1 MVDSRKN
8 ELDDC
13 VVIRPFQSS
22 DQIAAKQIILDGL
35 EEHWGYLDVTL
46 NPDLNNITE
55 TYAQD
60 TFLIAEIENRI
71 VGTGAL
77 IHEDIGLARIVRM
90 SVDKNIRRQG
100 IGRKVLLALIDAAK
114 ERGYHQIT
122 LETTATWQDALT
134 FYKRNGFQVIETRAG
149 DIHFLL
155 NLGNSPESLYQ
166 KFA

>member
-1 MVDSRKN
+1 MVEYKKN

-22 DQIAAKQIILDGL
+22 DQSAAKQLILDGL

-46 NPDLNNITE
+46 NPDLNNIAE
-55 TYAQD
+55 TYQQE
-60 TFLIAEIENRI
+60 TFLLAEMGNRI

-77 IHEDIGLARIVRM
+77 IHENNGLARIVRM

-100 IGRKVLLALIDAAK
+100 IGRKILMALIGAAK

-134 FYKRNGFQVIETRAG
+134 FYKQNGFQVIETRAG
-149 DIHFLL
+149 DTHFLL
-155 NLGNSPESLYQ
+155 NLGNRPESLYQ